1 MSRLCKIVF
10 ILAGISVANLG
21 FTDQIQPLLDVGAAR
36 QVAEKTSQSK
46 IDEMDEQTSVIVS
59 EFKTVSKQI
68 EGLRVYNAQM
78 RQQIQRQEERLKE
91 IDRTLKEAQ
100 VMQRQIPPL
109 HEECWLV
116 WRLL

>member
-10 ILAGISVANLG
+10 ILTGISVANLG

-59 EFKTVSKQI
+59 AVSYTH
-68 EGLRVYNAQM
+68 LRA
-78 RQQIQRQEERLKE
+78 
-91 IDRTLKEAQ
+91 
-100 VMQRQIPPL
+100 
-109 HEECWLV
+109 HETG
-116 WRLL
+116 

>member
-1 MSRLCKIVF
+1 MTRLLKLALVF
-10 ILAGISVANLG
+10 AGISVSGLAVS
-21 FTDQIQPLLDVGAAR
+21 DQIQPLLDVGASR
-36 QVAEKTSQSK
+36 QVAEKSSQSK

-91 IDRTLKEAQ
+91 IDKTLKEAQ
-100 VMQRQIPPL
+100 VMQRQIP
-109 HEECWLV
+109 C
-116 WRLL
+116 LLYTSPSPRDPH

>member
-68 EGLRVYNAQM
+68 EGLSPKLKRSLIKQM
-78 RQQIQRQEERLKE
+78 REDFYSLKT
-91 IDRTLKEAQ
+91 ICQTDKRYKN
-100 VMQRQIPPL
+100 IFKY
-109 HEECWLV
+109 
-116 WRLL
+116 

>member
-1 MSRLCKIVF
+1 MTRLCKIVF
-10 ILAGISVANLG
+10 VLAGISISG
-21 FTDQIQPLLDVGAAR
+21 TTFSDQIQPLLDVGAER

-78 RQQIQRQEERLKE
+78 LSLIH
-91 IDRTLKEAQ
+91 I
-100 VMQRQIPPL
+100 
-109 HEECWLV
+109 
-116 WRLL
+116 